1 MMKYVP
7 WLFALLVISLSNS
20 QAQLLEEKAPTQLPT
35 PPATLPPS
43 SSPDAGVPDAGATTT
58 HEELH
63 DKLHDIHE
71 AVDQLDE
78 MLDHIKH
85 LAD

>member
-20 QAQLLEEKAPTQLPT
+20 QAQLLEVPGPPP
-35 PPATLPPS
+35 PPATMPPS

-63 DKLHDIHE
+63 DKLNDIHE
-71 AVDQLDE
+71 AVDHLDE
-78 MLDHIKH
+78 LLEHIKH

>member
-1 MMKYVP
+1 MKYVP
-7 WLFALLVISLSNS
+7 WLFALLVISLSSS
-20 QAQLLEEKAPTQLPT
+20 QAQLLDDYGPPQLPT

-63 DKLHDIHE
+63 DKLNSIDE
-71 AVDQLDE
+71 SVDKLQELLKQVRE
-78 MLDHIKH
+78 G
-85 LAD
+85 AP

>member
-7 WLFALLVISLSNS
+7 WLFALLVISLSSS
-20 QAQLLEEKAPTQLPT
+20 QAQLLDDYGPSQLPT

-43 SSPDAGVPDAGATTT
+43 SSPDAGVPDAGPTTT

-63 DKLHDIHE
+63 EKADAIHKSVHE
-71 AVDQLDE
+71 LQELLKQVREGAP
-78 MLDHIKH
+78 
-85 LAD
+85 

>member
-20 QAQLLEEKAPTQLPT
+20 QAQLLEVPGPPP
-35 PPATLPPS
+35 PPATMPPS

-63 DKLHDIHE
+63 DKLNSIDE
-71 AVDQLDE
+71 SVDKLQELLKQVRE
-78 MLDHIKH
+78 GAPL
-85 LAD
+85 